1 MCTKDVVFCMKTTT
15 CNNLLFHS
23 CKKRCDLL
31 IHDFLFQA
39 LHCCTIFTPLPFD
52 DIYLIYLLCIINYL
66 NMTTNEFIVERY
78 YNRHTYTL
86 KSGINWK
93 ILSKNNT
100 RLFCF
105 FLFCK
110 TIPRNKQEFVVFF
123 GILCRYITNLTWQK
137 FCL

>member
-39 LHCCTIFTPLPFD
+39 LPCCTIFTPLPFD

-78 YNRHTYTL
+78 YNRQTGKYYLRIIQDCFVSSFFVKLFLET
-86 KSGINWK
+86 
-93 ILSKNNT
+93 SKN
-100 RLFCF
+100 LSFS
-105 FLFCK
+105 L
-110 TIPRNKQEFVVFF
+110 EFYV
-123 GILCRYITNLTWQK
+123 GTLQI
-137 FCL
+137 